1 MLKALELA
9 GFKSFADRTRFEFG
23 PGITVVVG
31 PNGSGK
37 SNIVDAVKWVLGE
50 QSVKSLRGKE
60 MADVIFNG
68 SASRRGLGS
77 AEVTLTLDNSTGFL
91 NFPAPEVRLTRRV
104 YRSGEGEYLIN
115 GQPCRRK
122 DIRDLLAGTG
132 IGTNTYS
139 IIEQGKVDHLLQA
152 SPQQRRL
159 VFEEAAGIS
168 RFRTKKIESQRRLE
182 RIEQNLVRLKDI
194 VDEVGTRLR
203 TVRQQAGKAEKYRQ
217 YTQRLQQ
224 LRTEVALSDWRRLSR
239 QLLALEEKQRQ
250 SRQELAQL
258 EQQREQLEHR
268 QHLLAQQLQ
277 QAEDAYQQTRS
288 ELAQVEQEIA
298 SLQGSVG
305 SQRMLLQE
313 LQRQWEQR
321 ARELLALCRRWF
333 ALGQEERQLRLRLE
347 EARRQFEAAR
357 PQVEQ
362 AQQHLRRLQQQRQR
376 LAEENEQLR
385 RDYLELLQ
393 QVSERTTA
401 LQHVQH
407 QQEQLRQQLAQN
419 QSRREALQQRRRR
432 LEQQRNTLQAEL
444 EKLQQQQTQQQ
455 QQLAQAEEELERLDR
470 QHRELCQRIARAEA
484 EQVALDQQ
492 IQLLQQWHQRREEIS
507 PLARWILRQAQQ
519 GVPPWNQVRGL
530 VADLLSV
537 PVASARVVE
546 AVLGPRTGHLVAPC
560 TPELREALGRLDPQ
574 PGGRVGLVW
583 LDRLP
588 DPPELK
594 LESEPGILTRA
605 DYLVEEPEPLRGL
618 AAGLLGRCWVVRTW
632 EDAWRWH
639 HLAREKW
646 PQWPLAFVTPDA
658 QLILPSGDVIVGRS
672 QAATAPLVRQGT
684 LQQQESQLQRLQAQL
699 AEWNAQLEEL
709 SDRIHRRQQQLQQL
723 KAAAHRT
730 HQQLLQRR
738 HEQERIGQEL
748 RQTADEDED
757 LRRRSAL
764 AVEQLEQAQ
773 VQLQQLSGE
782 LSRLESQA
790 GQRQRELDSLE
801 QERFGL
807 EQQWQEAAQ
816 LVTEA
821 NIQLAKHEERLHAAR
836 QQLQATGNDVRR
848 AAAQVAQVQHQQ
860 AELVQRA
867 DELQRAALQSTA
879 LVNSR
884 YLDRERLLRQLARC
898 RDQWQ
903 QVQAEAEQMQRQGE
917 QWQQQHQ
924 RLQNQLH
931 AQELAAKEL
940 RTQRES
946 LAAHLQEEY
955 GIELAELD
963 RQSSGKLLA
972 RRSEAEE
979 EIEQLRQ
986 KLQALGNVNQ
996 EALEELQSL
1005 EQRYQQLSGQ
1015 YEDLARSRRSL
1026 QQIIARINAD
1036 SRRLF
1041 LETLETVR
1049 GHFQE
1054 LFRKLFGGGRAELVL
1069 EEGIDVLESGVD
1081 IVAQPPGKE
1090 LRNLSLLSGGE
1101 KTLTCVALLLALF
1114 RTHPSPFCVLD
1125 EVDAALDEANIERFV
1140 GVLREFLSMT
1150 HFIIVTHSKKTM
1162 TAANTL
1168 YGVTMEE
1175 SGVSK
1180 RVAVRFEDVGEDGEI
1195 LRPEPK
1201 SEPAAGED
1209 EETQAA

>member
-1 MLKALELA
+1 MLKALELV

-37 SNIVDAVKWVLGE
+37 SNIVDAIKWVLGE

-68 SASRRGLGS
+68 SATRRGMGS
-77 AEVTLTLDNSTGFL
+77 AEVTLTLENAGGSL

-139 IIEQGKVDHLLQA
+139 IIEQGKVDYLLQA

-194 VDEVGTRLR
+194 VEEVGTRLR

-239 QLLALEEKQRQ
+239 QLLALEENQDQSQR
-250 SRQELAQL
+250 ELAQL
-258 EQQREQLEHR
+258 EQQLDQLQHR
-268 QHLLAQQLQ
+268 RRLLQQQLQ
-277 QAEDAYQQTRS
+277 QAEETCQQTQG
-288 ELAQVEQEIA
+288 ELTQVEQEIA
-298 SLQGSVG
+298 SLQGSLG
-305 SQRMLLQE
+305 SQRTLLEE

-321 ARELLALCRRWF
+321 AQELLSLCRRWF
-333 ALGQEERQLRLRLE
+333 SLQQEHRQLQLRLE
-347 EARRQFEAAR
+347 EAKRQFDAAR
-357 PQVEQ
+357 PQVQQAEEQ
-362 AQQHLRRLQQQRQR
+362 LRRLQHRRQELAQNYEQRKR
-376 LAEENEQLR
+376 T
-385 RDYLELLQ
+385 YLELLQ
-393 QVSERTTA
+393 QLSDRTTA
-401 LQHVQH
+401 LQQVQH

-419 QSRREALQQRRRR
+419 QSRREALQQRCRR
-432 LEQQRNTLQAEL
+432 LQQQRSTLQDQV
-444 EKLQQQQTQQQ
+444 EKLQQEQTRQQRQIEQTE
-455 QQLAQAEEELERLDR
+455 AELERVDG
-470 QHRELCQRIARAEA
+470 QHRSLCQRIARAEA

-492 IQLLQQWHQRREEIS
+492 IQLLQQWHQRREEVS
-507 PLARWILRQAQQ
+507 PLARWILQQARQD
-519 GVPPWNQVRGL
+519 VPPWNQVLGL
-530 VADLLSV
+530 VADLLRV
-537 PVASARVVE
+537 PVASARVIE
-546 AVLGPRTGHLVAPC
+546 AVLGARTGYLVARFSPQ
-560 TPELREALGRLDPQ
+560 LQEALRRVGEQ
-574 PGGRVGLVW
+574 AGGRAGLVW

-588 DPPELK
+588 SPPELD
-594 LESEPGILTRA
+594 LQAEPGILARA
-605 DYLVEEPEPLRGL
+605 DFLVEEPPQLRGL
-618 AAGLLGRCWVVRTW
+618 AAGLLGHCWVVRSW

-639 HLAREKW
+639 RRAKEQW
-646 PQWPLAFVTPDA
+646 PQWPLSFVTPEA
-658 QLILPSGDVIVGRS
+658 QLLLPEGHLILGHS
-672 QAATAPLVRQGT
+672 QVATSPLVRQST
-684 LQQQESQLQRLQAQL
+684 LEQQQQQLERLQAQL
-699 AEWNAQLEEL
+699 AAWNTELEEL
-709 SDRIHRRQQQLQQL
+709 SRCIHRHHQQLQQL
-723 KAAAHRT
+723 KGAAHRT
-730 HQQLLQRR
+730 YQELLQQEHQQQRC
-738 HEQERIGQEL
+738 EQEL
-748 RQTADEDED
+748 RQLAREDEL
-757 LRRRSAL
+757 LRRGSAR
-764 AVEQLEQAQ
+764 AVEQLEQTQ
-773 VQLQQLSGE
+773 VQMQQLSGE
-782 LSRLESQA
+782 LSRLETQA
-790 GQRQRELDSLE
+790 GQHQRELDSLE
-801 QERFGL
+801 QERFAL
-807 EQQWQEAAQ
+807 EQQWQEAARV
-816 LVTEA
+816 VTDA
-821 NIQLAKHEERLHAAR
+821 HIQLAKHEERLNGAR
-836 QQLQATGNDVRR
+836 QQLQASRNDLQRLGVQL
-848 AAAQVAQVQHQQ
+848 AQVRQQQV
-860 AELVQRA
+860 ELSQRA
-867 DELQRAALQSTA
+867 WELERAALQSTSLINA
-879 LVNSR
+879 R
-884 YLDRERLLRQLARC
+884 YLARQQLQAALARC
-898 RDQWQ
+898 RAQWQ
-903 QVQAEAEQMQRQGE
+903 RLQGAAAQVQQQAGKLQEQQ
-917 QWQQQHQ
+917 Q

-931 AQELAAKEL
+931 TQQLAAKEL
-940 RTQRES
+940 RAQREA

-996 EALEELQSL
+996 EALEELQAL
-1005 EQRYQQLSGQ
+1005 EQRYGQLSSQ
-1015 YEDLARSRRSL
+1015 YEDLDRSRRSL

-1041 LETLETVR
+1041 LETLEKVR
-1049 GHFQE
+1049 EHFQE

-1069 EEGIDVLESGVD
+1069 EEGVDVLESGVD

-1125 EVDAALDEANIERFV
+1125 EVDAALDEVNIERFV

-1195 LRPEPK
+1195 LRPEPEAEV
-1201 SEPAAGED
+1201 SDQED

>member
-37 SNIVDAVKWVLGE
+37 SNIVDAIKWVLGE

-68 SASRRGLGS
+68 SATRRGLGS
-77 AEVTLTLDNSTGFL
+77 AEVTLTLDNTTGFL

-132 IGTNTYS
+132 IGANTYS

-182 RIEQNLVRLKDI
+182 RIEQNLARLKAI

-239 QLLALEEKQRQ
+239 QLLALEENQRQ
-250 SRQELAQL
+250 SRQQLDEL
-258 EQQREQLEHR
+258 QQRLEQLEHLQHQHR
-268 QHLLAQQLQ
+268 QALEG
-277 QAEDAYQQTRS
+277 AEEAHARTRA

-298 SLQGSVG
+298 SLQGALG
-305 SQRMLLQE
+305 SQRTLQE
-313 LQRQWEQR
+313 ELHRQWEQR
-321 ARELLALCRRWF
+321 GRELLALCRRWF
-333 ALGQEERQLRLRLE
+333 ALRQNQRQLEQRLH
-347 EARRQFEAAR
+347 EAQQQFDAAR
-357 PQVEQ
+357 PQVRQ
-362 AQQHLRRLQQQRQR
+362 AEERLHALEQQREE
-376 LAEENEQLR
+376 LARRNEQLR
-385 RDYLELLQ
+385 REYLELLQ
-393 QVSERTTA
+393 QVSQHATA
-401 LQHVQH
+401 LQQVQH
-407 QQEQLRQQLAQN
+407 QQDQLRQQLAQN
-419 QSRREALQQRRRR
+419 QSRREALQTRRRR
-432 LEQQRNTLQAEL
+432 LEQTRRSLEEQREQL
-444 EKLQQQQTQQQ
+444 EQTHARERQQVQQVETQLQQ
-455 QQLAQAEEELERLDR
+455 LDQ

-484 EQVALDQQ
+484 ELVALDQQ
-492 IQLLQQWHQRREEIS
+492 IQLLQQWDQQREEMS
-507 PLARWILRQAQQ
+507 PLAHWILERAQE
-519 GVPPWNQVRGL
+519 GTAPWNQVLGA
-530 VADLLSV
+530 VADLLAV
-537 PVASARVVE
+537 PVASARVIE
-546 AVLGPRTGHLVAPC
+546 AVLGPRTGYLVARHSS
-560 TPELREALGRLDPQ
+560 ELLVALGRLEQ
-574 PGGRVGLVW
+574 QHGGRVGLLW

-588 DPPELK
+588 EPPDLD
-594 LESEPGILTRA
+594 LQGAPGIIARA
-605 DYLVEEPEPLRGL
+605 DYLVEEPAELRGL

-632 EDAWRWH
+632 DQAWQWH
-639 HLAREKW
+639 RRSREKW
-646 PQWPLAFVTPDA
+646 PRLRLAFVTPEA
-658 QLILPSGDVIVGRS
+658 QLILPDGHVVVGRS
-672 QAATAPLVRQGT
+672 QVATAPLLRQST
-684 LQQQESQLQRLQAQL
+684 LEQQQEQLQRLEAQL
-699 AEWNAQLEEL
+699 ASWNEQLDRL
-709 SDRIHRRQQQLQQL
+709 SDRVHQQQQRLQQ
-723 KAAAHRT
+723 AQEAAHRT
-730 HQQLLQRR
+730 HQQLLQLR
-738 HEQERIGQEL
+738 HELQRLDQQGKELAQEDDR
-748 RQTADEDED
+748 
-757 LRRRSAL
+757 LRRESAL
-764 AVEQLEQAQ
+764 AVEQLEQTQ
-773 VQLQQLSGE
+773 VELQQRSAE
-782 LSRLESQA
+782 LNQLETRA
-790 GQRQRELDSLE
+790 GQRRRELDSLE
-801 QERFGL
+801 QQRFGL

-816 LVTEA
+816 LATA
-821 NIQLAKHEERLHAAR
+821 AKIQLAKHEERLQGVR
-836 QQLQATGNDVRR
+836 QQLQAGRNDVKR
-848 AAAQVAQVQHQQ
+848 VAEQLEQLQSRQ
-860 AELVQRA
+860 RELLQRIGDAE
-867 DELQRAALQSTA
+867 RAALQSTA
-879 LVNSR
+879 LLNAR
-884 YLDRERLLRQLARC
+884 HLARQQLLATLSETQA
-898 RDQWQ
+898 RLQQVQAAAQEAQRQWQ
-903 QVQAEAEQMQRQGE
+903 QVQEE
-917 QWQQQHQ
+917 HQ

-940 RTQRES
+940 RTQREA
-946 LAAHLQEEY
+946 LAAHLHEEY

-996 EALEELQSL
+996 QALEELQEL
-1005 EQRYQQLSGQ
+1005 EERYQQLSTQ
-1015 YEDLARSRRSL
+1015 YEDLARSGRSL

-1041 LETLETVR
+1041 LETLEQVR
-1049 GHFQE
+1049 EHFQE

-1069 EEGIDVLESGVD
+1069 EEGVDVLESGVD

-1140 GVLREFLSMT
+1140 GVLREFLDMT

-1195 LRPEPK
+1195 LRPEP
-1201 SEPAAGED
+1201 EAEQAAGED